1 MNNEQATHEQ
11 IRIKQL
17 KNELLLL
24 QWFILSLGLITLI
37 IFSINNHLF
46 ENIIFLPMIGF
57 IGYLFTRRIFV
68 LPSITTCVLLLSNFL
83 KDLISPVTDT
93 VWNYLFYF
101 FLFFSMTLI
110 GSLCGY
116 FLLKSIRYYKK
127 IHSYKKFG
135 VCCAWCAL
143 GILALWLLIDYVS
156 IHGNPI
162 STYYTE
168 YRMQKYLKA
177 TYPNETISLSHTYYQ
192 HKTGK
197 YTSTASLYD
206 EAEALQSFH
215 VYLTN
220 GKISDDYVPI
230 YLEDEPNEYRLN
242 AQIEEELC
250 TLLSDHA
257 IHYNDVQSNLL
268 LEKGNYDQINFDKG
282 DFNKPL
288 ALTFILFTK
297 DKQTPEDFGRWCE
310 SIRSLL
316 IDEGYCIDHLCF
328 QSSPHWEEN
337 SLELYL
343 SGKSLTK
350 PIKNVLRYKGYKDI
364 GAKNGLSPSDHN
376 IELYNNYYK
385 DPELQERFVTALTPE
400 FAPIYVK
407 AVSSSLGKA
416 ELDITLT
423 GKRISI
429 DSFAAKVMTIFN
441 KINSED
447 LLSGHSFQAITF
459 KYSWGTSA
467 ESYEYTIYPENEEE
481 LTESVIIE
489 TLLDNSPSLPVL
501 VGK

>member
-1 MNNEQATHEQ
+1 MNNEQTAHAEL
-11 IRIKQL
+11 RIKQL
-17 KNELLLL
+17 KYELLFL

-68 LPSITTCVLLLSNFL
+68 LPSIATGVLLLSNFL

-93 VWNYLFYF
+93 AWNYLFYF
-101 FLFFSMTLI
+101 FLFFIMTLI

-168 YRMQKYLKA
+168 YRMQKYLRA
-177 TYPNETISLSHTYYQ
+177 TYPDESISLSHTYYQ
-192 HKTGK
+192 HKTGT

-206 EAEALQSFH
+206 EAEALQTFH
-215 VYLTN
+215 VYLCR
-220 GKISDDYVPI
+220 GKVSDDYVPT

-250 TLLSDHA
+250 ILLSDHS
-257 IHYNDVQSNLL
+257 IPFYDVQSSLL
-268 LEKGNYDQINFDKG
+268 LEKGDYDQIGFDKEHF
-282 DFNKPL
+282 DKPL
-288 ALTFILFTK
+288 ELTFILFTE
-297 DKQTPEDFGRWCE
+297 DKQSPEAFGNWCE

-316 IDEGYCIDHLCF
+316 IDEGYFIDHLCF
-328 QSSPHWEEN
+328 QSSPHWDEN

-350 PIKNVLRYKGYKDI
+350 PIKDVLSYKGYKDI

-385 DPELQERFVTALTPE
+385 DPELDERLTTALSPE
-400 FAPIYVK
+400 LSPLYINAI
-407 AVSSSLGKA
+407 SSSLGNA
-416 ELDITLT
+416 EIDIVWT
-423 GKRISI
+423 GKRISV
-429 DSFAAKVMTIFN
+429 DAFAEQVMSIFN
-441 KINSED
+441 MINRED
-447 LLSGHSFQAITF
+447 LLSGYFFQAINF
-459 KYSWGTSA
+459 KYTWGTSA
-467 ESYEYTIYPENEEE
+467 ESYEYTIYPENEEDQDQN
-481 LTESVIIE
+481 LIIE
-489 TLLDNSPSLPVL
+489 TLLEASPSPEA
-501 VGK
+501 